1 MSDQPG
7 MTRRLARFVAGV
19 DADSIPVEIYG
30 HAKVAFLDTLAVTYG
45 GKDDP
50 LVTKLRKHA
59 DAMGGRPSATII
71 GQGEKRS
78 LEQAALINGAAAH
91 ALDYDD
97 TLVSF
102 LGHPSV
108 TLFPALL
115 ALAEGRGKS
124 GRDFLAAYV
133 VGLQAGGTI
142 GACASLDHY
151 LAGWHGTSTLGHM
164 AAAAACAR
172 LLGLDEERTG
182 FALGIGASQASG
194 LKRNFGTMCK
204 PFHAGRAA
212 QSGLL
217 AALLAEDGFTAAMDV
232 LEGPQGFFEAF
243 RGKVN
248 EEILSF
254 LGLGWDVV
262 NLSQKYH
269 ASCHATHSPLEAA
282 RAVVT
287 ENGISVSDIEKIR
300 VFASE
305 VTMQAATNMN
315 PTTGL
320 AGKFSVPYCVA
331 NALLRDVTGMG
342 AFTDELVNDPAVREL
357 MAKIVVEKDPVM
369 AGLESRVVVRT
380 KDGREFTGVSD
391 ILAQIPPLED
401 KQVRVRAKFLDLV
414 SPVLGQARALE
425 VAEMVE
431 GLEEVAD
438 ISQVAE
444 RL

>member
-1 MSDQPG
+1 
-7 MTRRLARFVAGV
+7 
-19 DADSIPVEIYG
+19 
-30 HAKVAFLDTLAVTYG
+30 
-45 GKDDP
+45 
-50 LVTKLRKHA
+50 
-59 DAMGGRPSATII
+59 
-71 GQGEKRS
+71 
-78 LEQAALINGAAAH
+78 
-91 ALDYDD
+91 
-97 TLVSF
+97 
-102 LGHPSV
+102 
-108 TLFPALL
+108 
-115 ALAEGRGKS
+115 
-124 GRDFLAAYV
+124 
-133 VGLQAGGTI
+133 
-142 GACASLDHY
+142 
-151 LAGWHGTSTLGHM
+151 
-164 AAAAACAR
+164 
-172 LLGLDEERTG
+172 
-182 FALGIGASQASG
+182 
-194 LKRNFGTMCK
+194 
-204 PFHAGRAA
+204 
-212 QSGLL
+212 
-217 AALLAEDGFTAAMDV
+217 
-232 LEGPQGFFEAF
+232 
-243 RGKVN
+243 
-248 EEILSF
+248 
-254 LGLGWDVV
+254 
-262 NLSQKYH
+262 
-269 ASCHATHSPLEAA
+269 
-282 RAVVT
+282 
-287 ENGISVSDIEKIR
+287 
-300 VFASE
+300 